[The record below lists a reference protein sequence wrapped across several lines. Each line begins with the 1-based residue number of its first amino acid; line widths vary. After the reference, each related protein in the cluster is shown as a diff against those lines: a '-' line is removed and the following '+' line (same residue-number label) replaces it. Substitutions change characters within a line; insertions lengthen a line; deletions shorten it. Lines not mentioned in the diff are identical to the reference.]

1 VCAFVDLYATQ
12 PILPGLE
19 AQFHV
24 SKAAASLTVSATTA
38 AVALAAP
45 FVGLAADRLGRK
57 RVIVPAIFLLALPTL
72 LAATATTLPAL
83 VAWRF
88 AQGLVLPAIFAVS
101 IAYVTEEYA
110 GRGVG
115 AAMAALVTGNV
126 IGGFT
131 GRVVTGLVASAAGWR
146 AAFVVLA
153 ALNVAGGFMTWRL
166 LPPAT
171 RFTPHRTG
179 LGAALGAM
187 TGHLRTPA
195 LAATY
200 AVGFSILFSLVAA
213 FTYVTFY
220 LSAPPFSLSTAALTG
235 IFVVYLV
242 GAVVTPFAGR
252 AIDRVGSR
260 RTLVGALGCSAA
272 GMLLTLTHS
281 LPAVVLGLA
290 ICCSAVFV
298 CQSASTSYLQHA
310 APVATRSSAAGLY
323 VFFYYLG
330 GSAGGELPG
339 LAWTAGG
346 WPACV
351 AMIIAAQL
359 LTIGIALT
367 CWGDHASRPAVR

>member
-19 AQFHV
+19 TEFHV

-57 RVIVPAIFLLALPTL
+57 RVIVPAIFVLALPTL

-83 VAWRF
+83 VGWRF

-131 GRVVTGLVASAAGWR
+131 GRVLTGLVAAAAGWR
-146 AAFVVLA
+146 TAFVVLA
-153 ALNVAGGFMTWRL
+153 ALNVAGGFLTWRL

-171 RFTPHRTG
+171 RFRAHRTPIG
-179 LGAALGAM
+179 VALRTMA
-187 TGHLRTPA
+187 GHLRTPA
-195 LAATY
+195 LVATY

-220 LSAPPFSLSTAALTG
+220 LSAPPFSLSPAALTG

-242 GAVVTPFAGR
+242 GAVITPFAGR

-260 RTLVGALGCSAA
+260 RTLVGALGLSAA

-281 LPAVVLGLA
+281 LPAVVVGLA

-310 APVATRSSAAGLY
+310 APAATRSSAAGLY

-330 GSAGGELPG
+330 GSAGGALPG
-339 LAWTAGG
+339 LAWAAGG
-346 WPACV
+346 WAACV
-351 AMIIAAQL
+351 TMVVGAQL

-367 CWGDHASRPAVR
+367 NWTDR